1 MRYFL
6 SERLPTL
13 ETVFGAEQEKPD
25 PVALNAKPI
34 KATVPAD
41 FAHSASESPP
51 DDPLD
56 PHKLSALGAD
66 GKS

>member
-1 MRYFL
+1 M
-6 SERLPTL
+6 L
-13 ETVFGAEQEKPD
+13 ETVFGAGLEKPD
-25 PVALNAKPI
+25 PVALKTKPT

-41 FAHSASESPP
+41 FALSASESPP